1 LNFGIGNGFRGR
13 SIVNGIERR
22 QIMLVPKKLGF
33 VLSALLVAM
42 LTLPV
47 LGQANNGGGGD
58 NGNGGG
64 NGNGNNGGGGGGGGG
79 GFGGRRDPAQ
89 FMQRMMDGLKTQ
101 LGASDD
107 EFAAIQ
113 PKIQAVMTLQRDVI
127 TRPRMFGRGGPGGGG
142 GGRGG
147 FGGGGFGGP
156 TTQPSAVQTALQDL
170 QTALDDQNTSPDDIK
185 TKLDTLRQAKSKAR
199 QDLVVAQQDLKSI
212 LTQRQEAVMVLD
224 GYLD

>member
-1 LNFGIGNGFRGR
+1 
-13 SIVNGIERR
+13 
-22 QIMLVPKKLGF
+22 MLVPKKLGF
-33 VLSALLVAM
+33 VLSALLIAM

-47 LGQANNGGGGD
+47 LGQANPGGGGD
-58 NGNGGG
+58 NGNGNNNNGNNNG
-64 NGNGNNGGGGGGGGG
+64 NGNGNNGGGGGGGG

-89 FMQRMMDGLKTQ
+89 FQQQMMDRLKTQ

-113 PKIQAVMTLQRDVI
+113 PKIQAVMTIQRDVI

-142 GGRGG
+142 RGG
-147 FGGGGFGGP
+147 FGGGFGGP
-156 TTQPSAVQTALQDL
+156 TTQPSAVQTALTDL
-170 QTALDDQNTSPDDIK
+170 QTTLDDQNASPDDIK

-199 QDLVVAQQDLKSI
+199 QDLIVAQQDLKSI